1 VMREATESLRAESE
15 YGKLCTAYVAMTR
28 SKFALYVLTSKLATS
43 TTAKSFARLLRL
55 TLSDDQAFVS
65 GHADW
70 CDSHPLHTDA
80 EVSLSG
86 DVTTAALPKCIAG
99 SPHPVSPS
107 SLTRKKVAKVTEL
120 EGDSAISLEAADLG
134 TEIHELLSRIEWN
147 TAKIDLSSCSKPARE
162 LLETFLKSAEAE
174 EVFSKPGEGWI
185 LWKEKPFDLMDS
197 GKWISGIFDRV
208 HFRRE
213 GGKAVEARIYDYK
226 TNRSTPEAIAQ
237 QYEGQMEQYRLAAA
251 KLLGITIDKVSARTI
266 SIRQS

>member
-1 VMREATESLRAESE
+1 M
-15 YGKLCTAYVAMTR
+15 
-28 SKFALYVLTSKLATS
+28 
-43 TTAKSFARLLRL
+43 
-55 TLSDDQAFVS
+55 S

-70 CDSHPLHTDA
+70 YDSHPLHTDA

-86 DVTTAALPKCIAG
+86 DATTVDLPKCIAG
-99 SPHPVSPS
+99 TPHPVSPS
-107 SLTRKKVAKVTEL
+107 SLTGKKVAKVAEP

-174 EVFSKPGEGWI
+174 EVFSKPGEDWI
-185 LWKEKPFDLMDS
+185 LWNEKPFDLMSD

-208 HFRRE
+208 HIRRE

-237 QYEGQMEQYRLAAA
+237 QYEGQMEQYRLAVA

-266 SIRQS
+266 PIRQS